1 MRRNARAIIDLEAL
15 IHNYQIVRQIA
26 PDSKLMAVI
35 KADAYGHGMVRA
47 AKALSEVGVD
57 GFAVAC
63 LVEAKALREAGIQQS
78 ITVFQGFQD
87 AQQLQQMVLLNLRP
101 VIHQRWQIEMLS
113 QLKSNLSIWLKL
125 NSGMGRLGL
134 SVDEITQHWDVL
146 QQNSHLTTIG
156 LFSHFANADQPEHDF
171 NQQQIALF
179 KSLSQSLGVTETS
192 MANSAGIMAFA
203 ESHGDWVRPG
213 IMLYGSSPFIDK
225 TAIELGLKPVMQLE
239 APLLAIN
246 QLKKGESIGYG
257 SLWQCPEDMPVG
269 VVGIGYGDG
278 YPRHAG
284 TGTPVWINGCNTQ
297 VIGRVSMDMIS
308 IDLRNIE
315 QVKTGDSVVLW
326 GHEVAVDEVAAHAQT
341 IAYELLCHMGTSR
354 ID

>member
-1 MRRNARAIIDLEAL
+1 MRRNARAIIDFEAL
-15 IHNYQIVRQIA
+15 IHNYQLVKQLA
-26 PDSKLMAVI
+26 PGSKVMAVI
-35 KADAYGHGMVRA
+35 KADAYGHGMVKV
-47 AKALSEVGVD
+47 AKALSKAGVD

-63 LVEAKALREAGIQQS
+63 LDEAVALREAGIQQV

-87 AQQLQQMVLLNLRP
+87 ARQLKQMALLNLRP
-101 VIHQRWQIEMLS
+101 VIHQNWQIDLLS
-113 QLKSNLSIWLKL
+113 QLKSNISIWVKV

-134 SVDEITQHWDVL
+134 SLDEIVQCWGSL
-146 QQNSHLTTIG
+146 QQNNQLANIG
-156 LFSHFANADQPEHDF
+156 LFSHFANADHPEHES
-171 NQQQIALF
+171 NQQQLERF
-179 KSLSQSLGVTETS
+179 RSLAQTLEVNETS
-192 MANSAGIMAFA
+192 MANSAGIMAFP
-203 ESHGDWVRPG
+203 ESQGDWVRPG
-213 IMLYGSSPFIDK
+213 IMLYGASPIAEK
-225 TAIELGLKPVMQLE
+225 SAQELGLEPVMQLE

-278 YPRHAG
+278 YPRHAD
-284 TGTPVWINGCNTQ
+284 TGTPVWVNGSKTE

-315 QVKTGDSVVLW
+315 QVKAGDSVVLW
-326 GHEVAVDEVAAHAQT
+326 GREPAVDEVASHAET